1 MESFFRA
8 REGSIELSV
17 RLTPKA
23 ARDGL
28 EGIGET
34 ADGRTHLKA
43 RVRAAPE
50 AGRANR
56 ALEKLLAKALGLPQ
70 RAVTV
75 TAGQTARLK
84 TVTINGDAEEVAQRL
99 RQLAGI

>member
-75 TAGQTARLK
+75 TAGQTVRLK